1 MSPVDLRW
9 HLGAHL
15 LQELWIWGPRVLFPV
30 LFHTLYSLEFNQ
42 SLSVSGLPLDNTNL
56 YTRDVFV
63 ASC

>member
-15 LQELWIWGPRVLFPV
+15 LQDAVLFPV
-30 LFHTLYSLEFNQ
+30 LFHILYSLEFNQ
-42 SLSVSGLPLDNTNL
+42 SLSVSGLPLDNTDL